1 MGSTSCDPGVPD
13 TRGPLRY
20 LWWLVSRQRARVLRG
35 AALGSSWM
43 VLLMVPPYLVAKA
56 IDDGVRDRDTGAL
69 LGWSGAVLGAGVL
82 LAVLAALRHRTMTFV
97 RTDANY
103 RTVRV
108 LTRKAA
114 RLGSALPRQVAA
126 GEVVA
131 IGSADITQIARTL
144 TITGPGVG
152 AVIGY
157 AAVSVVLLGIS
168 PLLAVVVLL
177 GVPLMAVLLGPL
189 LGRLQRAD
197 TRYRQRQG
205 ELTAMAGDIVSGLR
219 VLCGIGGKDL
229 FAGRYRARSQELRA
243 KGYRVGA
250 VTSWIQA
257 LALGLP
263 GVFLAAVTWLAARM
277 AAAGE
282 ISIGDM
288 VAVYGYV
295 AVLITPVSFF
305 IEGADDLGRSLVS
318 ARRVIRV
325 LTLTEDIADTGT
337 RSGPRGQAPLHDP
350 ASGLRVP
357 AGRMLAV
364 VAARPG
370 DAVAVLDRL
379 GRFTDSAATWGGI
392 ALGEIGLDEV
402 RRRILVADNDSYLF
416 AGPVR
421 AVVAG
426 AAEPDDVRIA
436 AALRTAAAEDV
447 VDGLP
452 EGLSST
458 MDDQARTLSGGQ
470 RQRLRL
476 ARAVCAESDVLLLV
490 EPTSAVDAHTESLIA
505 ARLHAARRDRTTV
518 VAATSPLLLNQ
529 ADTVAYLRDGRVI
542 ATGTHSEMLRDE
554 PSYRALVLRGG
565 EDDLAATT
573 AGETAR

>member
-1 MGSTSCDPGVPD
+1 MGSASGDPGVPD
-13 TRGPLRY
+13 TGGPLRY
-20 LWWLVSRQRARVLRG
+20 LWWLAARQRARVLRG

-43 VLLMVPPYLVAKA
+43 VLLMVPPYLAARA
-56 IDDGVRDRDTGAL
+56 IDGVRARDIGAL
-69 LGWSGAVLGAGVL
+69 LGWSGAVLGVGVL

-97 RTDANY
+97 RADANY

-108 LTRKAA
+108 LTRAAA
-114 RLGSALPRQVAA
+114 RLGPALPRQIAA

-131 IGSADITQIARTL
+131 IGGADATQIARTL
-144 TITGPGVG
+144 TITGPGIG
-152 AVIGY
+152 AVLGY
-157 AAVSVVLLGIS
+157 AAVAVVLLGIS

-189 LGRLQRAD
+189 LGRLQRVDAE
-197 TRYRQRQG
+197 YRQQQG
-205 ELTAMAGDIVSGLR
+205 ELTAMAGDIVAGLR

-229 FAGRYRARSQELRA
+229 FADRYRARSGELRA
-243 KGYRVGA
+243 RGYRVGA
-250 VTSWIQA
+250 VTGWVQA

-277 AAAGE
+277 AAEGR
-282 ISIGDM
+282 IGVGDM

-295 AVLITPVSFF
+295 AALITPVSTL
-305 IEGADDLGRSLVS
+305 IEGADDLGRSLVV

-325 LTLTEDIADTGT
+325 LTLVPDVADTGT

-350 ASGLRVP
+350 ESGLRVP
-357 AGRMLAV
+357 AGRLLAV

-379 GRFTDSAATWGGI
+379 GRFADSAATWGPTPLRDI
-392 ALGEIGLDEV
+392 VLDEV
-402 RRRILVADNDSYLF
+402 RHRILVADNDSYLF

-421 AVVAG
+421 EVVAG
-426 AAEPDDVRIA
+426 AGEPDDKRVAATLRI
-436 AALRTAAAEDV
+436 AAAEDV

-452 EGLSST
+452 GGLLAT
-458 MDDQARTLSGGQ
+458 VDDQARTLSGGQ

-476 ARAVCAESDVLLLV
+476 ARAVYAEPDVLLLV

-505 ARLHAARRDRTTV
+505 TRLRAARRGRTTV
-518 VAATSPLLLNQ
+518 VAATSPPLLDQ
-529 ADTVAYLRDGRVI
+529 ADLVAYLRDGRVVAI
-542 ATGTHSEMLRDE
+542 GTHGELLRAE
-554 PSYRALVLRGG
+554 PGYRALVLSGG
-565 EDDLAATT
+565 EDDLVAASPR
-573 AGETAR
+573 GTAR